1 MGLIFRKAK
10 KSDVISIV
18 QMLADDPL
26 GQKREAFATPLPPQY
41 YTAFENINQDSN
53 QELVVVENMDK
64 KIIGTLQLSFI
75 PYLTYQGGIRAQIE
89 AVRIHKNYRG
99 QGLGEN
105 FFKWAINRAKERGAH
120 VLQLTTDKKRPDA
133 IRFYE
138 KLGFKPSH
146 EGMKLHFNT

>member
-1 MGLIFRKAK
+1 MGLNFRKAK